1 MSTAA
6 APDLLRSLDP
16 ATGEEVGRL
25 PLTPVESIAGMVR
38 TARGAQGEWGALALE
53 ERVRRLRPAAAALAA
68 GAKELGELIMREMGK
83 PSNP

>member
-6 APDLLRSLDP
+6 APDVLRSLDP

-38 TARGAQGEWGALALE
+38 TARSAQGEWGALALE
-53 ERVRRLRPAAAALAA
+53 ERVRRLRPAAAAEAA
-68 GAKELGELIMREMGK
+68 RRCGR
-83 PSNP
+83 